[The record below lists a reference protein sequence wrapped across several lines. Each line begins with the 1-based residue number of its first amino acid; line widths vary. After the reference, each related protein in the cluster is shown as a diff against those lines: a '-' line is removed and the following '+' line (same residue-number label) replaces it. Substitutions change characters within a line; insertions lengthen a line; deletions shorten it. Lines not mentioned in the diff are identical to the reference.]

1 MRTVALDLG
10 AKKIV
15 FCEVKE
21 QKVIGRQTVKHLRY
35 LKDVLGPNTPKAR
48 VAFEACREGWHVART
63 LKKWGHEP
71 VMIDTT
77 RTKKLGIGHHG
88 RKTDRLDAE
97 RLALALE
104 QGLIPVAHIL
114 SPHRQELRFHLG
126 IRRALVET
134 RAQYVTQVRE
144 IVRARGQ
151 RIASCDTT
159 DFVVKAKTTVLDEK
173 TRALI
178 TPLVTI
184 LEQLDTEIAIAECK
198 LEQLASQEPSMKNL
212 TTAPGVGLIVAS
224 SFVSVIDEA
233 RRFRRA
239 HELES
244 YVGLVPD
251 ENSSGGRQRLGG
263 ISKAGNSY
271 LRSLLVQSGWC
282 LLQKKADTDPLVR
295 WGHMLAARRGKK
307 IAAVALARRLA
318 GILWALWRYDTV
330 YDPERVGRSSA
341 NGLAIQA
348 QCVEFRAAVMQQAA
362 KKAATRMRKAR
373 RLAAAAMA

>member
-159 DFVVKAKTTVLDEK
+159 DFVATAKTTVLDEK

-271 LRSLLVQSGWC
+271 LRSLLVQSGLC

-348 QCVEFRAAVMQQAA
+348 QCVEFQAAVMQQAA